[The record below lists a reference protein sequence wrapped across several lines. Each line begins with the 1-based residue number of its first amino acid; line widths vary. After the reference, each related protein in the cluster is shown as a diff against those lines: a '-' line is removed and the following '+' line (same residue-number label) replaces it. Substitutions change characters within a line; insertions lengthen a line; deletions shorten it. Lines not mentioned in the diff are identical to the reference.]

1 MLASTFQNWN
11 RRGGADPFA
20 SFLFAPGPESLVIL
34 KVIGYAGAARP
45 KGRAGEPLPVLGIRV
60 DGDSDIGERSFAVV
74 TGDSCEAQ
82 PTIALQKQRTGG
94 LEPSSV
100 NGSIANPLEERF
112 RRIRFKDCLVRRAQ
126 CREHATFCQAYSHSC
141 LYQDFVS

>member
-100 NGSIANPLEERF
+100 NGSIANPLSGVQSQLPLSRL
-112 RRIRFKDCLVRRAQ
+112 CLLRD
-126 CREHATFCQAYSHSC
+126 HSHHDMV
-141 LYQDFVS
+141 LTDHGPRDVI